1 MTTPAITVDPDTFLA
16 AEQAVRPDLPDL
28 QAIARERFTAEWGQ
42 RQTDGA
48 LVIHLFPPI
57 VSGAVAGAWTVPMD
71 KCLDAAIPQMFEKS
85 NVNAGFETEYNSF
98 YIIVRGVIA
107 PDPRL
112 LVQRFLEKIEAA
124 MPR

>member
-1 MTTPAITVDPDTFLA
+1 MTTPAEASPDDFLS

-28 QAIARERFTAEWGQ
+28 QAIARERLTAEWGV

-57 VSGAVAGAWTVPMD
+57 VKGAVAGAWNTPMD

-85 NVNAGFETEYNSF
+85 SVNAGFEEEYNSF
-98 YIIVRGVIA
+98 YIIVRGVIS

-124 MPR
+124 MPH